1 MSVLHLTKET
11 FAQEV
16 LNTSLPVLIDFWA
29 PWCGPC
35 RMVSPMIDQIAQEL
49 KDSAKVCKINIDEEP
64 ELASAFGVMSIPTLL
79 VIQEGKVGDQSVG
92 LKAKEQI
99 NQMLPV

>member
-1 MSVLHLTKET
+1 MSVLHLTKEI

-79 VIQEGKVGDQSVG
+79 VIQEGKVVDQSVG

-99 NQMLPV
+99 KQMLPV

>member
-35 RMVSPMIDQIAQEL
+35 RMISPMIDQIAQEL

-79 VIQEGKVGDQSVG
+79 VIQEGKVVDQSVG

-99 NQMLPV
+99 KQMLPV

>member
-1 MSVLHLTKET
+1 MSVLHLTKES

-79 VIQEGKVGDQSVG
+79 VIQEGKVVDQSVG

-99 NQMLPV
+99 KQMLPV

>member
-1 MSVLHLTKET
+1 MSVLHLTKDS

-49 KDSAKVCKINIDEEP
+49 KDSVKVCKINIDEEP

-79 VIQEGKVGDQSVG
+79 VIQEGKVVDQSVG

-99 NQMLPV
+99 KQMLPV

>member
-1 MSVLHLTKET
+1 MSVLHLTKEI

-35 RMVSPMIDQIAQEL
+35 RMLAPTVDQIAQEL

-79 VIQEGKVGDQSVG
+79 VIQEGKVVDQSVG

-99 NQMLPV
+99 KQMLPV

>member
-49 KDSAKVCKINIDEEP
+49 KDSAKVCKINIHEEP

-79 VIQEGKVGDQSVG
+79 VIQEGKVVDQSVG

-99 NQMLPV
+99 KQMLPV

>member
-1 MSVLHLTKET
+1 MSVIHLTKET

-79 VIQEGKVGDQSVG
+79 VIQEGKVVDQSVG

-99 NQMLPV
+99 KQMLPV

>member
-1 MSVLHLTKET
+1 MSVLNLTKET

-79 VIQEGKVGDQSVG
+79 VIQEGKVVDQSVG

-99 NQMLPV
+99 KQMLPV

>member
-1 MSVLHLTKET
+1 MYVLHLTKET

-16 LNTSLPVLIDFWA
+16 LNTSLQVLIDFWA

-79 VIQEGKVGDQSVG
+79 VIQEGKVVDQSVG

-99 NQMLPV
+99 KQMLPV

>member
-79 VIQEGKVGDQSVG
+79 VIEEGKVVDQSVG

-99 NQMLPV
+99 KQMLPV

>member
-35 RMVSPMIDQIAQEL
+35 QMVSPMIDQIAQEL

-79 VIQEGKVGDQSVG
+79 VIQEGKVVDQSVG

-99 NQMLPV
+99 KQMLPV

>member
-1 MSVLHLTKET
+1 MSVLHLTKEI

-16 LNTSLPVLIDFWA
+16 LNTSRPVLIDFWA

-79 VIQEGKVGDQSVG
+79 VIQEGKVVDQSVG

-99 NQMLPV
+99 KQMLPV

>member
-79 VIQEGKVGDQSVG
+79 VIQEGKVVDQSVG

-99 NQMLPV
+99 KQMLTV

>member
-1 MSVLHLTKET
+1 MSVLHLTKES

-49 KDSAKVCKINIDEEP
+49 KDSVKVCKINIDEEP

-79 VIQEGKVGDQSVG
+79 VIQEGKVVDQSVG

-99 NQMLPV
+99 KQMLPV